1 MAVML
6 RIFGISGLRG
16 VVGTELTPES
26 VSRIA
31 AVFGRFIGRGT
42 VGIGRDTRPSG
53 AMFLSAAA
61 AGLLSAG
68 ADVEDLGIC
77 PTPTVLL
84 RVRRGRLAGGIVVTA
99 SHNPEQ
105 WNGMKFV
112 GPEGMFL
119 VPEELARFRGL
130 VETDDSESA
139 QWSAIGRLTAYPEA
153 VDDHIAAIAGCD
165 LFSDVP
171 DRLAGRGL
179 RVGIDAVN
187 GAASEVA
194 ARLVSR
200 LGAEPVTL
208 NCETDH
214 RRLCSG
220 FPRGPEP
227 TAANLGDLSR
237 LVREQGLDL
246 GVAFDPDGDRAGFVD
261 ETGTPLGEEATV
273 CLACTYVLPRRR
285 QSGSPVV
292 VNLST
297 TRAVEDVC
305 GAFSVPVERTPVG
318 EISVAARMK
327 SAGSVIGGEGNGG
340 VILPE
345 VNSTRDGLVAAACVL
360 GLLASG
366 RTASEL
372 RAGIPEYRML
382 KTTVTLDRTEFDA
395 ARERLARAFEGARR
409 DDQDG
414 LKLDAEDFW
423 VHVRASNTEPVV
435 RIIVETRGARSPQTI
450 AEEVSRILGDAV
462 SPGPSRKE

>member
-1 MAVML
+1 ML

-31 AVFGRFIGRGT
+31 AVFGRFAGPGT
-42 VGIGRDTRPSG
+42 VCIGRDTRPSG

-61 AGLLSAG
+61 AGLLSTG

-84 RVRRGRLAGGIVVTA
+84 RVRRGHLAGGVVVTA

-105 WNGMKFV
+105 WNGMKFI
-112 GPEGMFL
+112 GPDGMFL
-119 VPEELARFRGL
+119 VPDELVRFRKL
-130 VETDDSESA
+130 VETDDSIRIE
-139 QWSAIGRLTAYPEA
+139 WNGIGHLTTYAGA
-153 VDDHIAAIAGCD
+153 VDDHIAAIAESD
-165 LFSDVP
+165 LFSDIPV
-171 DRLAGRGL
+171 RLANRKL

-187 GAASEVA
+187 GAASQAA
-194 ARLVSR
+194 ARLVSG
-200 LGAEPVTL
+200 LGAEPVAL

-214 RRLCSG
+214 RQLCSG
-220 FPRGPEP
+220 FPRRPEP
-227 TAANLGDLSR
+227 TADNLEDLSR
-237 LVREQGLDL
+237 LVREQKLDL
-246 GVAFDPDGDRAGFVD
+246 GVAFDPDGDRVGFVD

-273 CLACTYVLPRRR
+273 CLACMYVLPRRIELKK
-285 QSGSPVV
+285 PVV
-292 VNLST
+292 ANLST

-305 GAFSVPVERTPVG
+305 KAFSVPVERTPVG

-327 SAGSVIGGEGNGG
+327 SIGSVVGGEGNGG

-345 VNSTRDGLVAAACVL
+345 INSTRDGLVATACAL

-382 KTTVTLDRTEFDA
+382 KTTVSLDRARFDA
-395 ARERLARAFEGARR
+395 ARKHLARAFEGARR
-409 DDQDG
+409 DDRDG

-423 VHVRASNTEPVV
+423 IHIRASNTEPVV
-435 RIIVETRGARSPQTI
+435 RIVVETRGTVSPEPI
-450 AEEVSRILGDAV
+450 AEKVASILGDTD
-462 SPGPSRKE
+462 SPAPGRKE